1 MSSCSRRVLGSL
13 TQDYLWIRTLAN
25 QPESKLTEK
34 LVHVAKEFE
43 AIPSASPTS
52 FSKDTASIQSLSS
65 PPSTTATIATPSS
78 SSSSVSRLAAANA
91 RSRKCHQAVHKL
103 TDLAAEEL
111 AETTLSN
118 TKKHIFS

>member
-1 MSSCSRRVLGSL
+1 
-13 TQDYLWIRTLAN
+13 LAN

-91 RSRKCHQAVHKL
+91 RSRKCHQAVQKL